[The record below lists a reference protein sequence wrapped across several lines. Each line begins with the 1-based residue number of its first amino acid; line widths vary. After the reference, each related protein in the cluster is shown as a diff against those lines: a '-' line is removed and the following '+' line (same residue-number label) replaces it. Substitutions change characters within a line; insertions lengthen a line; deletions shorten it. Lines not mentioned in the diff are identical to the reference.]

1 MVKDLPI
8 VISNCERRHVDPMRI
23 SIELTE
29 LKWKILNVVLSAY
42 SEYLSYLMTCRQ
54 ANSPLSGLK
63 SRTRVTEV
71 VVY

>member
-1 MVKDLPI
+1 
-8 VISNCERRHVDPMRI
+8 MRI